1 MMKICSKKATNR
13 TTFLGMIGALLLT
26 VSSLPASSA
35 FAEDI
40 KIATVDMQKAI
51 QSVEAGKKAKG
62 QLEKDFNSK
71 KKELEAEENHIR
83 KMIEEFK
90 KQSLVMSDEA
100 RAKKQAELQER
111 GLKFEEL
118 KQRSTLDLQQKEQ
131 ELTRPLIGKL
141 RTVISEIAKQKG
153 YALILEKNE
162 NTVLYS
168 LDKDDL
174 TDDVISAFNKQQS
187 KSS

>member
-1 MMKICSKKATNR
+1 MMKLCFKKATNK
-13 TTFLGMIGALLLT
+13 TIFFGMVGTLLLT
-26 VSSLPASSA
+26 GAFFAASSA

-51 QSVEAGKKAKG
+51 QTVEAGKKAKA

-71 KKELEAEENHIR
+71 KKDLEAEENHIR
-83 KMIEEFK
+83 KMFEEFK

-131 ELTRPLIGKL
+131 ELTRPLIVKL
-141 RTVISEIAKQKG
+141 RTVISEMAKQKG

-162 NTVLYS
+162 NNVLYS

-174 TDDVISAFNKQQS
+174 TDDVISTFNKQQG